1 MRKPLALLGA
11 LAFSAP
17 VALLMMGSD
26 HNDGP
31 STTADQP
38 ADITDLYAWHNAT
51 TNTMDIVLDF
61 AGLRPPGS
69 PAIYDADVLYSIH
82 INRNNGGAFN
92 NNTDAEID
100 IRFAQ
105 NSLGAWG
112 VQVVGL
118 PGASGPISG
127 AVSTTLGDG
136 TVRKVFAGPRD
147 DPFFFDL
154 DGFHATVATGQL
166 MFNSHHDTFAGT
178 NVTAVVMEMALSD
191 ITAGGTAPKL
201 SLWATTGRMP
211 ETNSFSSKYPTKL
224 LALR

>member
-38 ADITDLYAWHNAT
+38 ADITDLYAWHNAAN
-51 TNTMDIVLDF
+51 NTMDIVLDF

-69 PAIYDADVLYSIH
+69 PAIYDADVLYSVH
-82 INRNNGGAFN
+82 INRNAGGAFN
-92 NNTDAEID
+92 NNTDDEID

-105 NSLGAWG
+105 NALGAWG
-112 VQVVGL
+112 VQVVGI
-118 PGASGPISG
+118 PGSTGPITG
-127 AVSTTLGDG
+127 AVSTTLSDG
-136 TVRKVFAGPRD
+136 SVRKVFAGPRD

-154 DGFHATVATGQL
+154 DGFHASIATGQL
-166 MFNSHHDTFAGT
+166 QFNSHHDTFAGT

-191 ITAGGTAPKL
+191 VTVGGTAPKL